1 MTALLQATG
10 LSAGYNGQPVVS
22 DLDVEVQPGEVVAL
36 FGPNGAG
43 KTTTLL
49 TLAGELAPIAGEV
62 MMDGKPAPSALHR
75 RARNGLSFVTEERSV
90 FMEMTVDE
98 NLRVARVDKPRA
110 LELFPE
116 LEPLM
121 NRRAGLLSGGEQQ
134 MLTLARA
141 LARRP
146 RLLLVDELSL
156 GLAPLIV
163 RRLLQALR
171 TAADGGIGV
180 LLVEQHVDQALKQ
193 ADRVYVMERGLVILK
208 GPKSE
213 VADRVH
219 EIEAS
224 YLGAAGGHKTS
235 PASAQ

>member
-1 MTALLQATG
+1 MTALLEAAG
-10 LSAGYNGQPVVS
+10 LRAGYNGQPVVR
-22 DLDVEVQPGEVVAL
+22 DLDLEVHPGELVAL

-49 TLAGELAPIAGEV
+49 TLAGELPAIAGEV
-62 MMDGKPAPSALHR
+62 TMDGEPAPSSLHR

-116 LEPLM
+116 LEPLLG
-121 NRRAGLLSGGEQQ
+121 RRAGLLSGGEQQ
-134 MLTLARA
+134 MLTLGRA

-156 GLAPLIV
+156 GLAPLVV
-163 RRLLQALR
+163 RRLLDALR
-171 TAADGGIGV
+171 AAADAGVGV
-180 LLVEQHVDQALKQ
+180 LLVEQHVDQALKRV
-193 ADRVYVMERGLVILK
+193 DRVYVMERGLVILK

-213 VADRVH
+213 VAERVH

-224 YLGAAGGHKTS
+224 YLGAAGGHGTA